1 MQDLHS
7 VTLQRKGSIHP
18 NQNEKK
24 HNFCKNHPPKNFPP
38 ANRHCNDGDRVKR
51 SAHRLFSPKNF
62 VQICKHS
69 LFNRRL
75 LLAEVSCDKFVSYGD
90 SHFSTNISEEAA
102 EERVLSAG
110 VLFVYSNYAN
120 VSELTGWWFIIC
132 SYMRLVAP
140 SHATQTQLYRAVV
153 QRLLGPE
160 SKPRLAPGLS
170 VPGLQNLPVSSNTQR

>member
-1 MQDLHS
+1 MLHS
-7 VTLQRKGSIHP
+7 REKDQFTQIKMRKNIISAKI
-18 NQNEKK
+18 N
-24 HNFCKNHPPKNFPP
+24 PPKNFPP
-38 ANRHCNDGDRVKR
+38 VNLHCNDGDRVKR
-51 SAHRLFSPKNF
+51 TAHRLFSPKNF

-90 SHFSTNISEEAA
+90 STHSSTNISEEAA

-140 SHATQTQLYRAVV
+140 SHTTQTQLYRAVV

-170 VPGLQNLPVSSNTQR
+170 VPSLQNLPVSSKTQT